1 MVQNKHH
8 SDNVGFLLFLFYP
21 FAGPLETALE
31 DCLTLVCVNSFTKLV
46 EGGIE

>member
-8 SDNVGFLLFLFYP
+8 SDDVGFLLFLFYP

-31 DCLTLVCVNSFTKLV
+31 DCHLTLVCVNSFTKLV
-46 EGGIE
+46 EGGE